1 MSGMIEIRDADTQGV
16 LAVELSNLLD
26 LVTVEGSLLTWALLD
41 LYATGDLGDD
51 RSMLDLERQIAAS
64 PTGLLLS
71 WDELRAL
78 ASAFTQVID
87 GVFVGCRDVAS
98 IPPLHPKAELY
109 ARCEIV
115 LEAVDSTLWTVYAR
129 DDRVLQRLQAA
140 FHDVQAVAV
149 PASVPV

>member
-1 MSGMIEIRDADTQGV
+1 MIEIRDTDAQGV
-16 LAVELSNLLD
+16 LAVELSTLLD
-26 LVTVEGSLLTWALLD
+26 FLAAEGPLLTWAILD

-51 RSMLDLERQIAAS
+51 RSMLDLERQVAES

-71 WDELRAL
+71 WDELGVL

-87 GVFVGCRDVAS
+87 GVFVGCRNAAS

-115 LEAVDSTLWTVYAR
+115 LEAVDSTLWAVYAR

-140 FHDVQAVAV
+140 FHDVQAVPV